1 MKNNKELLEKISTYM
16 KQSMIKNFEGKENNS
31 GTS

>member
-16 KQSMIKNFEGKENNS
+16 KQSMIKNFESKENNS